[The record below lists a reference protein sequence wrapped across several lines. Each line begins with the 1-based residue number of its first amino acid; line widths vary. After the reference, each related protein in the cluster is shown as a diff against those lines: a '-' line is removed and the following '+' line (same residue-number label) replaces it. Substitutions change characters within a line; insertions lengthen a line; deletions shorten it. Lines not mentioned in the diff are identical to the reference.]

1 MTESA
6 KNKVENKPEEQ
17 TFVLQINAQYI
28 KDLSFEAP
36 ALPQAFLALKKPPE
50 ISIDIDVA
58 AKKADE
64 KHHYTVDLSIKVRAT
79 MDEDHKTLF
88 LCELVYGGLVTLE
101 APENHIE
108 PLLLIEIPHLL
119 FPYARSIIG
128 TLVREAGF
136 PALQINPID
145 FASLYRAKLAHAQQE
160 KQQKKGE

>member
-1 MTESA
+1 MTETA
-6 KNKVENKPEEQ
+6 KNNPEEQ
-17 TFVLQINAQYI
+17 PFVLQINAQYI

-36 ALPQAFLALKKPPE
+36 LLPQAFLNLKKPPE
-50 ISIDIDVA
+50 IGIDIDVA

-64 KHHYTVDLSIKVRAT
+64 KHHYTVDLSIKVKAT

-101 APENHIE
+101 APEKHIE

-119 FPYARSIIG
+119 FPYARAIVG
-128 TLVREAGF
+128 NLVREAGF

-145 FASLYRAKLAHAQQE
+145 FASLYQAKIAREQKE
-160 KQQKKGE
+160 KQQQKGE